1 MLQDILIPKKEYVQA
16 YLVHFLDGSAN
27 GSTLAVYCPNNH
39 QLSLDRQSLEV
50 IPPVSVTNDRYL
62 SPFVVEYEMGKGN
75 GVDNGNPISSFD
87 VDDVNIQRAL
97 DLVEG
102 SENPTQ
108 LYLPIE
114 MIVDM
119 FKSGK
124 KYNSDQDF
132 FEGAGRTMAR
142 YLKPRSDATFRN
154 NGAIFL
160 REAFD
165 YLSRVEHEMS
175 DADVPAPTESL
186 DKVLMC

>member
-1 MLQDILIPKKEYVQA
+1 MLQDILNPEQEYVQA
-16 YLVHFLDGSAN
+16 YLVHFLDSSAE
-27 GSTLAVYCPNNH
+27 GSTLAIYCPNDH
-39 QLSLDRQSLEV
+39 QLSSDRESLEV
-50 IPPVSVTNDRYL
+50 IPSVSLTDDRYL
-62 SPFVVEYEMGKGN
+62 RSFVVEYEMGKGD

-87 VDDVNIQRAL
+87 VDDANIQRAL
-97 DLVEG
+97 DLVEA

-114 MIVDM
+114 VMVDM

-132 FEGAGRTMAR
+132 FEGAGRTMAL

-154 NGAIFL
+154 NGALFL
-160 REAFD
+160 RAAFD

-175 DADVPAPTESL
+175 DADVPVPTETL
-186 DKVLMC
+186 DDVLMC